1 MLPSI
6 VEKESGSVRL
16 SDFKEIVRLQFN
28 ALMMKTIKG
37 TLKQK
42 RKQLARYS
50 KREVLFCEM
59 GETPLYEQGTVDT
72 YSCDMMV
79 FHVQHFIVCVNDEKI
94 STTLNE
100 LPERQREFIL
110 LYYFRDLSDREIS
123 ELYHI
128 SRSAVGYTR
137 NKGLRKL
144 EELMKERS

>member
-1 MLPSI
+1 MKS
-6 VEKESGSVRL
+6 SS
-16 SDFKEIVRLQFN
+16 FTEIVRLQFN
-28 ALMMKTIKG
+28 ALMMRTIKG

-50 KREVLFCEM
+50 KHEVLFCEI
-59 GETPLYEQGTVDT
+59 GTTPLYEQGTVDT
-72 YSCDMMV
+72 YSCDMTI
-79 FHVQHFIVCVNDEKI
+79 FHVQHFIVRVNDEKI
-94 STTLNE
+94 STALNE
-100 LPERQREFIL
+100 LSERQREFIL